1 MTARNRP
8 ARTPAAL
15 LALSVLGLAGACS
28 PARAAGAEILLPW
41 GDALAAGLQ
50 ALGGI
55 AAPAL
60 AAAAA
65 GATARLAGPLRF
77 LVTSTLVE
85 RLVRNATDYALNAVA
100 GAARGRTLSVPIG
113 SAVIAQAVQ
122 RALDQAPAWLVRAA
136 GGETGLAEKVFRS
149 LPLEAEATRANT
161 LAPALARP

>member
-60 AAAAA
+60 AAAA
-65 GATARLAGPLRF
+65 GAAARLAGPLRF